1 MRKIPHFAAAFTL
14 LATSVFAE
22 NVTAA
27 DPQGMVAAL
36 QELGYRATLDR
47 SSNGRPFIESSANGV
62 GYRMWFYSCDDAFNN
77 CRAINLS
84 VGFNLIDGTTPGVVN
99 EWNMTKLVG
108 RAYLDEDFDPWL
120 DFYFVA
126 NAPIQMDT
134 FELIIAQWGRS
145 MGQFKEHIDF

>member
-1 MRKIPHFAAAFTL
+1 MKRLTLISAALTM
-14 LATSVFAE
+14 LATSVFGQ
-22 NVTAA
+22 TISAA

-36 QELGYRATLDR
+36 QQLGYRATLEQ

-62 GYRMWFYSCDDAFNN
+62 GYRMWFYSCDDQFNN

-99 EWNMTKLVG
+99 QWNMSKLVG
-108 RAYLDEDFDPWL
+108 RAYLDDDFDPWL

-126 NAPIQMDT
+126 NAPIQMES
-134 FELIIAQWGRS
+134 FELIVAQWGRS

>member
-47 SSNGRPFIESSANGV
+47 SSNGRPFIESS
-62 GYRMWFYSCDDAFNN
+62 
-77 CRAINLS
+77 
-84 VGFNLIDGTTPGVVN
+84 
-99 EWNMTKLVG
+99 
-108 RAYLDEDFDPWL
+108 YLDEDFDPWL